1 VPESIAKALA
11 GAPWGLVSYR
21 LSGGSSQAGVLGVDG
36 KVRALEGGEGGMRAL
51 LANWEEARGGLVG
64 LDPES
69 LPEVAGAR
77 LGVAIADPPKI
88 VCAAA
93 NYHRHVAEMGG
104 ESPPA
109 GVAPYFFLKPP
120 GNTLVADGAEI
131 SIGSWGEAQV
141 DWEAE
146 LAVVIGARASRV
158 APSEA
163 LDFVAGYTVLNDL
176 TDRSRLVRAPSAG
189 APFTFDWLSSKA
201 RDGSCPLG
209 SAIVPGFLVDEPES
223 LPIRLWVNEVLK
235 QDSTTADMIDDVPTL
250 IAAASE
256 VMTLEPGDILATGTP
271 AGVGKPR
278 DEYLQPG
285 DTVTIQIDGVGRL
298 SNTIVG

>member
-1 VPESIAKALA
+1 VPEPTAQALA

-21 LSGGSSQAGVLGVDG
+21 IPGGSPQAGVLGADG
-36 KVRALEGGEGGMRAL
+36 RVRALEGGEGGMRGL
-51 LANWEEARGGLVG
+51 LADWEEARGRLVD
-64 LDPES
+64 LDLES
-69 LPEVAGAR
+69 LPAVAGAS
-77 LGVAIADPPKI
+77 LGVAIDDPPKI
-88 VCAAA
+88 ICAAA
-93 NYHRHVAEMGG
+93 NYHEHVAEMGG
-104 ESPPA
+104 ESPGD
-109 GVAPYFFLKPP
+109 GVVPYFFLKPP
-120 GNTLVADGAEI
+120 ANTLVADGAEI

-146 LAVVIGARASRV
+146 LAVVIGSRASRV

-176 TDRSRLVRAPSAG
+176 TDRSRLVRVPSAG
-189 APFTFDWLSSKA
+189 PPFTFDWFSSKG

-209 SAIVPGFLVDEPES
+209 SAIVPSFLVDDPGS
-223 LPIRLWVNEVLK
+223 LPIRLWVNDVLK

-256 VMTLEPGDILATGTP
+256 VMTLEPGDLIATGTP

-278 DEYLQPG
+278 GDYLHLG

-298 SNTIVG
+298 SNTIVQ